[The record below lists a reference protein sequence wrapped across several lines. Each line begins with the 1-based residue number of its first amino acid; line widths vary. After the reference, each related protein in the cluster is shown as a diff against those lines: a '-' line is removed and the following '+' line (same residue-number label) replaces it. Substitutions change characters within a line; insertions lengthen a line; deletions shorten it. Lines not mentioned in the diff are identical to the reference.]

1 MEAHFFRCALL
12 ASAIASMGA
21 SYRTANFIV
30 EAPTASMAEQIGRA
44 AEGFRHDLA
53 IDWLGREMP
62 KWSQPCPITCQVAD
76 HLGAGGATSFVFEH
90 GEVFGW
96 RMTIQGSLVR
106 ILDSVLPH
114 EVTHTIFATHFRRP
128 LPRWADEGAC
138 TTVEH
143 HSERQKQQMLLVDFL
158 RTGRGIAFNQ
168 MFAMKEYPHDVM
180 PLYSQGYSLARYLVA
195 QGGKRKFLNYLSDG
209 MGDENWTRATQK
221 HYGVNNLAALQ
232 TTWLGWVRQGSP
244 ALDATRESAAL
255 VAVAPPQPSPER
267 PQPSADLSTA
277 RPRPTE
283 REVVDARPVAA
294 GGDTP
299 SVYELASTSPVKF
312 NSAGM
317 ADEQADESWRSPRR
331 SPAEAATDTSI
342 ASKVGPADDAD
353 SDPLATSQHQV
364 TRPQAMQRPR
374 QVILEWSKAPG
385 NEPSVAAVTAG
396 KYPGPSD
403 N

>member
-1 MEAHFFRCALL
+1 MEAHFIRCALL
-12 ASAIASMGA
+12 ASAVASMGA

-30 EAPTASMAEQIGRA
+30 EAPTANMAEQIGRA
-44 AEGFRHDLA
+44 AEGYRRDLA

-143 HSERQKQQMLLVDFL
+143 HSERQKQQTFLIDFL
-158 RTGRGIAFNQ
+158 RTGRGIAFSQ
-168 MFAMKEYPHDVM
+168 MFAMKEYPQDVM

-209 MGDENWTRATQK
+209 MSDENWSRATQK
-221 HYGVNNLAALQ
+221 HYGVNDLATLQ
-232 TTWLGWVRQGSP
+232 STWLNWVRQGSP
-244 ALDATRESAAL
+244 ALDATRESGPL
-255 VAVAPPQPSPER
+255 VAVASPQPSPER
-267 PQPSADLSTA
+267 PGPSADLNSA
-277 RPRPTE
+277 RPGPSE
-283 REVVDARPVAA
+283 GEVVDAKPIPASE
-294 GGDTP
+294 DTP
-299 SVYELASTSPVKF
+299 SVYELASTSPARF
-312 NSAGM
+312 HSAT
-317 ADEQADESWRSPRR
+317 ASEEQTDKSWRSPRR
-331 SPAEAATDTSI
+331 TPAEAAQESAI
-342 ASKVGPADDAD
+342 ASKVGPADDID
-353 SDPLATSQHQV
+353 SQPPVAPQHQV
-364 TRPQAMQRPR
+364 TRPQPVQRPR

-385 NEPSVAAVTAG
+385 TNSSVAAVTAG